1 MCVCH
6 ACCRNQS
13 VTCALTAGPGCWLR
27 APLTGYVAP
36 KLRPPS
42 PPAAMLLCNANRLP
56 HTLHA
61 HILCL
66 SLCICVCVCLPF
78 PPPTHTHPHTTLGC
92 ARVVHAVCIAAP
104 SHAAAQPRNHS
115 ACLFACL
122 KPPCNMRQGMYV
134 PFVSRAQTTHPLT
147 LSLYLS
153 LSLSLTHSLTHS
165 LTPSFTHSLTP
176 SLPHSLTPS
185 LPHSL
190 TPSLPHSYIHACIHW
205 MTTGKLG
212 WVLRS
217 LS

>member
-1 MCVCH
+1 MLHPSLDLLLLLLPCFSAMQTGCRTHYMLTSCVCRC
-6 ACCRNQS
+6 AS
-13 VTCALTAGPGCWLR
+13 VFVSVC
-27 APLTGYVAP
+27 
-36 KLRPPS
+36 PS
-42 PPAAMLLCNANRLP
+42 PP
-56 HTLHA
+56 
-61 HILCL
+61 
-66 SLCICVCVCLPF
+66 
-78 PPPTHTHPHTTLGC
+78 HTHPHTTLGC

-185 LPHSL
+185 LTDSL
-190 TPSLPHSYIHACIHW
+190 
-205 MTTGKLG
+205 
-212 WVLRS
+212 
-217 LS
+217 